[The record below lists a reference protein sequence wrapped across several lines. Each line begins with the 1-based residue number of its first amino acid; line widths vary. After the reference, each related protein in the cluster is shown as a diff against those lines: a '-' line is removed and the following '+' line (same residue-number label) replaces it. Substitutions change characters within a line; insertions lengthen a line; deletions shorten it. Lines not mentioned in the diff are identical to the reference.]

1 MKARIKLFLHYMG
14 NGYCY
19 SAAWREADR
28 QRAFRRRH
36 LKR

>member
-1 MKARIKLFLHYMG
+1 MRGRVKLFLRYMK

-28 QRAFRRRH
+28 ERAFRRRM
-36 LKR
+36 RR